1 MKSDRME
8 EKISL
13 EDEEGVVKG
22 PHYYL
27 IKKKSIDE
35 IESRVYGI
43 LMEYG
48 SMPLSEIWRRLDCHL
63 WEVVAA
69 LMRLKR
75 KGLVEEADITLE
87 AYGKGGS
94 KSI

>member
-1 MKSDRME
+1 MKGIYME
-8 EKISL
+8 EKIIL

-27 IKKKSIDE
+27 VKKQSLNE
-35 IESRVYGI
+35 IESKVYSI
-43 LMEYG
+43 LMEHG

-69 LMRLKR
+69 LTRLKK
-75 KGLVEEADITLE
+75 KGLVEENEVTLE
-87 AYGKGGS
+87 AYGKRS
-94 KSI
+94 QS